1 MEIKTTSKDNATT
14 LSLNGRIDTATAPE
28 LEQAI
33 NKVIDG
39 GQRKVL
45 LDFAG
50 VTYISSGGLR
60 VLLATAKKLKNPGDK
75 FGICA
80 LSPRGPEDPQACRIH
95 PRSFLSTHLAGEALP
110 LVTTSW
116 FLEWQPLPVSGRGNN
131 FSAYPGRSTPYR
143 PTHTSS
149 RRRCHHPDRS
159 WRPCRTGRTA
169 HAGGDGVPPQR
180 SARFSSF

>member
-1 MEIKTTSKDNATT
+1 MEITTTSKDKATL

-50 VTYISSGGLR
+50 VSYISSGGLR

-80 LSPRGPEDPQACRIH
+80 LSPEVLKI
-95 PRSFLSTHLAGEALP
+95 LKLAGFTSIFSIYASEGEAL
-110 LVTTSW
+110 
-116 FLEWQPLPVSGRGNN
+116 
-131 FSAYPGRSTPYR
+131 
-143 PTHTSS
+143 
-149 RRRCHHPDRS
+149 
-159 WRPCRTGRTA
+159 
-169 HAGGDGVPPQR
+169 AGW
-180 SARFSSF
+180 